1 MTQRSQRVFP
11 DKPAEEA
18 NAFFAADMV
27 RQRDEQVIGQHRA
40 VSAKN
45 DLRAGRMLA
54 DQLDHALHL
63 VERRHDEIDADVV
76 IAPASKF
83 VQKLALRRIVKH
95 DRRGRNVLGDVI
107 EPPAADYLAKTEDAL
122 GAGYLGMEK
131 LRPDG
136 IALTESAEGPAY
148 GC

>member
-1 MTQRSQRVFP
+1 MARWARRVFME
-11 DKPAEEA
+11 KPPEEG
-18 NAFFAADMV
+18 NALFAADVV

-45 DLRAGRMLA
+45 DLRTGCMLT

-76 IAPASKF
+76 VVPASNF
-83 VQKLALRRIVKH
+83 LQELALRRIVKH
-95 DRRGRNVLGDVI
+95 HRRGRNVLCDII

-122 GAGYLGMEK
+122 GACYLGVEK

-136 IALTESAEGPAY
+136 IPFAGSAEGATD
-148 GC
+148 GR